1 MLKTLQ
7 HIVQVPQVRS
17 FAGDITEPI
26 GRTYQVMAYDES
38 RSEAN
43 SKATPRR
50 HSETGN
56 QETFPSVA
64 DGAAVSPDPMSLGL
78 IRDRPEPAAPF

>member
-26 GRTYQVMAYDES
+26 GRKYQAMAYDES
-38 RSEAN
+38 GSEAN
-43 SKATPRR
+43 SKAIPRR
-50 HSETGN
+50 HGEIGN

-64 DGAAVSPDPMSLGL
+64 DGSLLRPMPLQRHS
-78 IRDRPEPAAPF
+78 RPA

>member
-64 DGAAVSPDPMSLGL
+64 DGSLLRPMPLP
-78 IRDRPEPAAPF
+78 RHARPA